1 MHRLVLGLLILGA
14 LLAPVA
20 AAAQS
25 TARDVKF
32 AKVEDAS
39 LTPETGNTF
48 RDSWLTTKTKTK
60 LVTDGRVKARHIT
73 VETYAGVVTL
83 RGKVESAE
91 EKSAAESISRNVDG
105 VKSVTNLLQV
115 VPLGQ
120 RRLVDAQDQDIVEA
134 AKARVARDEQL
145 QTAEFKIRSDNG
157 MVTLLG
163 AVPDAR
169 TKSRAAELVRS
180 IPGVKTVRNEL
191 RPKS

>member
-1 MHRLVLGLLILGA
+1 MHRLVLGLMMLG
-14 LLAPVA
+14 LVA
-20 AAAQS
+20 VPIVAFGQS

-39 LTPETGNTF
+39 VTPETGNTL

-60 LVTDGRVKARHIT
+60 LVADGRVKARRIT
-73 VETYAGVVTL
+73 VETYAGVLTL

-91 EKSAAESISRNVDG
+91 EKSAAEGISRNVDG

-145 QTAEFKIRSDNG
+145 QAADFKIRSDNG

>member
-1 MHRLVLGLLILGA
+1 MMLGL
-14 LLAPVA
+14 VA
-20 AAAQS
+20 VPIVAFGQS

-39 LTPETGNTF
+39 VTPETGNTL

-60 LVTDGRVKARHIT
+60 LVADGRVKARRIT
-73 VETYAGVVTL
+73 VETYAGVLTL

-91 EKSAAESISRNVDG
+91 EKSAAEGISRNVDG

-145 QTAEFKIRSDNG
+145 QAADFKIRSDNG